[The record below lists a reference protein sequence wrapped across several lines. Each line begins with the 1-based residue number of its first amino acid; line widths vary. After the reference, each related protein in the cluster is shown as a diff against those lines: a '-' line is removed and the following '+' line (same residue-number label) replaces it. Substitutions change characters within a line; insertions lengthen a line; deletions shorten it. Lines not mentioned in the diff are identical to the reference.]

1 MARPADANGE
11 RVGGERRTH
20 DAFDL
25 RLFALLRD
33 DSRRPVSDLA
43 TTLGVSRA
51 SVYAGIDRLEREGTI
66 AGYTVR
72 LGADY
77 DRRMIRAHVMIKVYP
92 KVTFQTQAELA
103 AMPEVAGLYAISGE
117 HDFIAMVEATHVNRL
132 NDLIDAIGMLEG
144 VEKTTSSIILATKLQ
159 R

>member
-1 MARPADANGE
+1 VTRPAEIGT
-11 RVGGERRTH
+11 GGERRGQ

-25 RLFALLRD
+25 QLLSLLRE

-43 TTLGVSRA
+43 VALGVSRA
-51 SVYAGIDRLEREGTI
+51 GVYAGIERLEREGTI

-72 LGADY
+72 LGGDY
-77 DRRMIRAHVMIKVYP
+77 DRRMIRAHVMIKVFP
-92 KVTFQTQAELA
+92 KVTFKTQEELA
-103 AMPEVAGLYAISGE
+103 AIPEVTGLFAVSGQ
-117 HDFIAMVEATHVNRL
+117 HDFIAIVEAPHVNRL
-132 NDLIDAIGMLEG
+132 NDLIDTIGMLEG

>member
-1 MARPADANGE
+1 MPTRRWLTRRAEANGE
-11 RVGGERRTH
+11 
-20 DAFDL
+20 FDL
-25 RLFALLRD
+25 QLLALLRE
-33 DSRRPVSDLA
+33 DSRRPVSELA
-43 TTLGVSRA
+43 TMLGVSRA
-51 SVYAGIDRLEREGTI
+51 GVYAGIERLERDGTI

-92 KVTFQTQAELA
+92 KVTQETQDALSK
-103 AMPEVAGLYAISGE
+103 MPEVTGLYAVSGQ
-117 HDFIAMVEATHVNRL
+117 HDLIAMVEASDVNRL
-132 NDLIDAIGMLEG
+132 NDLIDSIGMLEG

>member
-1 MARPADANGE
+1 LPRRAD
-11 RVGGERRTH
+11 RGGERR
-20 DAFDL
+20 DPEAFDRQL
-25 RLFALLRD
+25 LALLRE

-43 TTLGVSRA
+43 ATLGVSRT
-51 SVYAGIDRLEREGTI
+51 SVYTGIDRLERAGTI

-77 DRRMIRAHVMIKVYP
+77 DLRMIRAHVMIKVHP
-92 KVTFQTQAELA
+92 KVTQTTQEELA
-103 AMPEVAGLYAISGE
+103 AMPEVTGLHAVSGQ
-117 HDFIAMVEATHVNRL
+117 HDLIALVEAPHVNRL

-144 VEKTTSSIILATKLQ
+144 VERTTSSIILATKLQ

>member
-1 MARPADANGE
+1 MSD
-11 RVGGERRTH
+11 RRGQEGM
-20 DAFDL
+20 DL
-25 RLFALLRD
+25 QLLAMLRE

-43 TTLGVSRA
+43 TALGVSRA
-51 SVYAGIDRLEREGTI
+51 SVYAGIERLERDGTI

-77 DRRMIRAHVMIKVYP
+77 DLRMIRAHMMIKVFP
-92 KVTFQTQAELA
+92 KVTAQTQEELA
-103 AMPEVAGLYAISGE
+103 AMPEVTGLYAVSGQ
-117 HDFIAMVEATHVNRL
+117 HDFIAIIEAPHVNRL
-132 NDLIDAIGMLEG
+132 NDVIDAIGMLEG

>member
-1 MARPADANGE
+1 MRRPDGNGE
-11 RVGGERRTH
+11 
-20 DAFDL
+20 FDL
-25 RLFALLRD
+25 QLLALLRE
-33 DSRRPVSDLA
+33 DSRRPVSELA
-43 TTLGVSRA
+43 AMLGVSRA
-51 SVYAGIDRLEREGTI
+51 GVYAGIARLERGGTI

-77 DRRMIRAHVMIKVYP
+77 DLKMIRAHVMIKVHP
-92 KVTFQTQAELA
+92 KVTQQTQEELA
-103 AMPEVAGLYAISGE
+103 AMPEVTGLHAVSGQ
-117 HDFIAMVEATHVNRL
+117 HDLIALVEAPHVNRL

>member
-1 MARPADANGE
+1 MTRRAEANGNGE
-11 RVGGERRTH
+11 RRSQ

-25 RLFALLRD
+25 QLLALLRD
-33 DSRRPVSDLA
+33 DSRRAVSELA

-51 SVYAGIDRLEREGTI
+51 GVYAGIERLERQGTI

-72 LGADY
+72 LGGDY
-77 DRRMIRAHVMIKVYP
+77 DRRMIRAHVMIKIYP
-92 KVTFQTQAELA
+92 KVTHQTQEALA
-103 AMPEVAGLYAISGE
+103 AMPEVTALHAVSGE
-117 HDFIAMVEATHVNRL
+117 HDFIALVEAADVNRL

>member
-1 MARPADANGE
+1 MTRPSE
-11 RVGGERRTH
+11 PGGERRGQ
-20 DAFDL
+20 DGFDL
-25 RLFALLRD
+25 QLLALLRT

-43 TTLGVSRA
+43 TALGVSRA
-51 SVYAGIDRLEREGTI
+51 SVYAGIERLEREGTI

-92 KVTFQTQAELA
+92 KVTQRTQEELA
-103 AMPEVAGLYAISGE
+103 AMPELTGLYAISGQ
-117 HDFIAMVEATHVNRL
+117 HDFIALVEAPDVNRL

-144 VEKTTSSIILATKLQ
+144 VEKTTSSIILATKVQ

>member
-1 MARPADANGE
+1 MTRGADT
-11 RVGGERRTH
+11 GGERRTQ

-25 RLFALLRD
+25 QLLALLRD
-33 DSRRPVSDLA
+33 DSRRPVSELA
-43 TTLGVSRA
+43 AALGVSRA
-51 SVYAGIDRLEREGTI
+51 SVYAGIDRLERQGTI
-66 AGYTVR
+66 GGYTVR

-92 KVTFQTQAELA
+92 KVTQKTQAELA
-103 AMPEVAGLYAISGE
+103 AMPEVTGLYAISGE
-117 HDFIAMVEATHVNRL
+117 HDFIAMVEAPHVNRL
-132 NDLIDAIGMLEG
+132 NDLIDTIGMLEG